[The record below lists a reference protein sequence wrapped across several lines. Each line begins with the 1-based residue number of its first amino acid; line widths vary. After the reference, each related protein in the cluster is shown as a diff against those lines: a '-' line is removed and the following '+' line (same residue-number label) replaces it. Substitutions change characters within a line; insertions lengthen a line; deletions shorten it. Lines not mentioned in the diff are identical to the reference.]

1 MENFTFCA
9 VNSTEK
15 AVQPKLLLLR
25 GLFAADKNTF

>member
-1 MENFTFCA
+1 MENFIFCA